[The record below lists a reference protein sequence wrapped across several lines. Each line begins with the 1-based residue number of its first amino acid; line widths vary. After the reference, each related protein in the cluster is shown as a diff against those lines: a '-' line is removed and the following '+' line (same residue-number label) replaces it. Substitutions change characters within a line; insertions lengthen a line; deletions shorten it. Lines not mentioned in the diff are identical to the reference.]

1 MAKSDQSRGCLGTL
15 FPFLAKPN
23 EESVVEFPYRLRDD
37 FLSPAEFSFFKVLSS
52 MISPRLAIQSKVR
65 LADVFFVS
73 QPNKNLNYFNY
84 ISQKHIDFLVC
95 DSVDMKL
102 LLGIELDDAS
112 HQAEKRQKRD
122 EILDRVFQA
131 ANLPLVHIPV
141 QREYNTREI
150 ATMIAPYVRDKFSKQ
165 KPIFTPEATGEA
177 TSTSTVQSSV
187 EVEVPICPKCG
198 IPMVLRTVSQG
209 EHKGKQFWGC
219 SNYPRCREVKV
230 YKG

>member
-1 MAKSDQSRGCLGTL
+1 MAKSDQSRGCLGAL

-23 EESVVEFPYRLRDD
+23 EESIVEFPYRLRDD

-65 LADVFFVS
+65 LSDVFFVS

-84 ISQKHIDFLVC
+84 IAQKHIDFLVC
-95 DSVDMKL
+95 DSVDMKP

-122 EILDRVFQA
+122 ELINQVFQA
-131 ANLPLVHIPV
+131 ANLPLIHIPV
-141 QREYNTREI
+141 QREYNSREI
-150 ATMIAPYVRDKFSKQ
+150 APLIAPYVREKFSKQ
-165 KPIFTPEATGEA
+165 KPTSTPEATGEA
-177 TSTSTVQSSV
+177 ASVSTVQSP
-187 EVEVPICPKCG
+187 VEVPICPKCG
-198 IPMVLRTVSQG
+198 IPMVLRTASQG

-219 SNYPRCREVKV
+219 SNYPRCKEVKA
-230 YKG
+230 YNG